1 MSVNCPSPHIQ
12 HHPVIPSASSMHS
25 RRSNTLNQQFH
36 LSQDRDSSSS
46 LQPSEDAQKSLHHS
60 GTSSPR
66 YSKPFTPARSVTP
79 SPRQL
84 EYSRDA
90 PKHPNTPADTAHDLS
105 PPRSPVNN
113 QDNVIA
119 NDYSS
124 LLPPSRDINYHYT
137 TSAGTFTSST
147 RTLIVSTGTTLHE

>member
-1 MSVNCPSPHIQ
+1 MSVNCPSPQIQ
-12 HHPVIPSASSMHS
+12 PHPVIP
-25 RRSNTLNQQFH
+25 L
-36 LSQDRDSSSS
+36 
-46 LQPSEDAQKSLHHS
+46 LHHS
-60 GTSSPR
+60 RQRTPRNQHIAQAHRPSR

-84 EYSRDA
+84 EYSLDA

-124 LLPPSRDINYHYT
+124 LLPPSRDINYHHT
-137 TSAGTFTSST
+137 TSAGIFTSST
-147 RTLIVSTGTTLHE
+147 RTLIVSTGTTLHNRILPRTRT